1 MDSITQKRIFCQI
14 EAFEEHNTYTSTVF
28 LEHMLKF
35 FSFKVECVQTDNG
48 CEFTKNSFLTKRTNL
63 VCLKKT

>member
-1 MDSITQKRIFCQI
+1 MDSITQKRMFRQI

-35 FSFKVECVQTDNG
+35 FLLKLNVFKLTTIVNLQ
-48 CEFTKNSFLTKRTNL
+48 KNSFLTKRTNL